1 MKTTKTKQPQNLLQ
15 LIGNTPL
22 IELKRFSPNP
32 QVKIYAKMECFNPGG
47 SIKDRVALAMIEEAE
62 QRGEL
67 SQDKI
72 VIEATSGNTGIGLA
86 LVCAQKGYKLTLLMP
101 ESASQERKKILKAY
115 GAKLIL
121 TPAHLGTDGAIE
133 EAYRLAR
140 EEPEKYVL
148 MDQFNNPASIKAHYE
163 TTGREIW
170 EQTEGKITHFVAAL
184 GTSGTAMGTTK
195 RLKKFNSKIFCV
207 GIEPRPGHKIQG
219 LKNMQESYPPGIYDP
234 TLLDEILRVEDE
246 EAFELC
252 RRLAREE
259 GLLVGMS
266 SGAALAGALKIAK
279 RIEQGVLVVVFP
291 DGGERYLSTP
301 LFLEE
306 PAFSFSLKGLTSPVK
321 IEKKNLDL
329 FTFGPSLDQLE
340 ELGFWRRMVGLDIL
354 ARYLRSLNIEANIL
368 VGIADFEDR
377 TLNLCR
383 SLGLKREKLKERAK
397 EKLEKIASR
406 FKLQGVQFLFA
417 SEVLEEGVK
426 LCSLLLSKGKAY
438 EKLRSVYFDVQREPE
453 YGKLVLKNTKLRLE
467 QRGLGVYYLKDN
479 PKDFTLLKR
488 ASLQDL
494 KEGEVLKTS
503 WGNVRPSWYLQQA
516 SIVLARSKN
525 PFLVFCGC
533 EHILPHIDNLHS
545 LWQNTAK
552 GVPLGWVHICGVK
565 SELLRLREED
575 FFVLRSLF
583 SATSWSKVLEIKE
596 ENLKMWQKNWRKFSD
611 TYLKLKKITTQG
623 EESSLKIE
631 GYCSRLKEQ
640 VNLYLSNGF
649 QLFRLWPEIFSFL
662 KLVNKRIQTRNLSSK
677 DKENLLNVFSF
688 LRDILG
694 LKSEEST
701 LPQAVQEL
709 LEQRKRA
716 KEAKNYS
723 LADELREKLKQLGY
737 LVIDLEKNQQM
748 VKKL

>member
-1 MKTTKTKQPQNLLQ
+1 
-15 LIGNTPL
+15 
-22 IELKRFSPNP
+22 
-32 QVKIYAKMECFNPGG
+32 
-47 SIKDRVALAMIEEAE
+47 
-62 QRGEL
+62 
-67 SQDKI
+67 
-72 VIEATSGNTGIGLA
+72 
-86 LVCAQKGYKLTLLMP
+86 
-101 ESASQERKKILKAY
+101 
-115 GAKLIL
+115 
-121 TPAHLGTDGAIE
+121 
-133 EAYRLAR
+133 
-140 EEPEKYVL
+140 
-148 MDQFNNPASIKAHYE
+148 
-163 TTGREIW
+163 
-170 EQTEGKITHFVAAL
+170 
-184 GTSGTAMGTTK
+184 
-195 RLKKFNSKIFCV
+195 
-207 GIEPRPGHKIQG
+207 
-219 LKNMQESYPPGIYDP
+219 
-234 TLLDEILRVEDE
+234 
-246 EAFELC
+246 
-252 RRLAREE
+252 
-259 GLLVGMS
+259 
-266 SGAALAGALKIAK
+266 AGALKIAK

-406 FKLQGVQFLFA
+406 FKLQKVQFLFA

-640 VNLYLSNGF
+640 VNFYLSNGF

-662 KLVNKRIQTRNLSSK
+662 KLVNKRIQTRDLSSK